1 MCPRQAGAFSTNTE
15 RLLMNL
21 PARPMPKPT
30 AQVGVYVEILGA
42 DLAVTFLLTF
52 GGAEL
57 YLAQNP
63 KGRSQVEAVIGHDT
77 ARALAAQDHR
87 LQRRVPLAKKWLAQM
102 LNWQGHSI
110 AHIARTLRTTDVS
123 VRNML
128 RATNR
133 DGPNVQH

>member
-1 MCPRQAGAFSTNTE
+1 M
-15 RLLMNL
+15 L
-21 PARPMPKPT
+21 PAKPLPKPT
-30 AQVGVYVEILGA
+30 AQVAVYVEVLGA
-42 DLAVTFLLTF
+42 ELAVIFLLTF

-63 KGRSQVEAVIGHDT
+63 NGRSQVEAVIGYEK

-102 LNWQGHSI
+102 LNWQGRSI
-110 AHIARTLRTTDVS
+110 AGIARTLRTSDVS

-128 RATNR
+128 KDRPA
-133 DGPNVQH
+133 

>member
-1 MCPRQAGAFSTNTE
+1 
-15 RLLMNL
+15 MNL

-30 AQVGVYVEILGA
+30 AQVAVYVEILGV
-42 DLAVTFLLTF
+42 DLAVTFLLAF

-57 YLAQNP
+57 HLAQNP
-63 KGRSQVEAVIGHDT
+63 KGKGQVEAVIGLDN

-102 LNWQGHSI
+102 LDWQGHSI

-123 VRNML
+123 VRGWL
-128 RATNR
+128 RATQK
-133 DGPNVQH
+133 DGPNE